1 MEDYIITRRRFLQN
15 SATVCSTFLIPQL
28 AAFGGREPV
37 ADENPWRTRTRGGRE
52 SYRPFWSD
60 DGCPYGLKSSK
71 MINQTTLRYNKS
83 IHG

>member
-52 SYRPFWSD
+52 PVADENPWRTRIV
-60 DGCPYGLKSSK
+60 SSV
-71 MINQTTLRYNKS
+71 LV
-83 IHG
+83 